1 MRFVIFIIGVFGGI
15 LLIIYHRKVADL
27 IGFKIGWA
35 EKYLGGGGTYLAYVL
50 FGMLAILLGLLIGF
64 GTIDLGWFGT

>member
-1 MRFVIFIIGVFGGI
+1 V
-15 LLIIYHRKVADL
+15 IYHRKLANL

-35 EKYLGGGGTYLAYVL
+35 EKYLGGGGTYLAYIL
-50 FGMLAILLGLLIGF
+50 FGILAILLGLLIGF